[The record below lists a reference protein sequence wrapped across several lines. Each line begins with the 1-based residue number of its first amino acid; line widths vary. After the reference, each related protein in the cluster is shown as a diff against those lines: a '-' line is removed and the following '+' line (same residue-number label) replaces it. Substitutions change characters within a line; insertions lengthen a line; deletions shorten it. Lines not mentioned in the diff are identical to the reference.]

1 MGFTKPIEQSLF
13 SNSLIKIYVFVYL
26 KDIIREENNMKTR
39 QEALAYALT
48 FPNTYIDTPFH
59 DPNWQLVK
67 SKENKKVFLW
77 TYERDGYINLNVKV
91 SSAWRDFWRDA
102 FPSVI
107 PG

>member
-1 MGFTKPIEQSLF
+1 
-13 SNSLIKIYVFVYL
+13 
-26 KDIIREENNMKTR
+26 MKTR

-107 PG
+107 PDDTRIKKIGTP